1 VLLAVLLGIVILAVI
16 VVTGQ
21 SKDSDDSKPAPAPSI
36 SAEATEEATAEPSAE
51 ATEES
56 SASAANGE
64 APSRFIG
71 NWKDSSKATLVLTWK
86 APAGDVTGYKVE
98 ISYNGGSWKE
108 IAALPASA
116 LSQEVA
122 KVSSSAYT
130 SFRVSAI
137 YGDGSVGTAKAFGFA
152 GEFN

>member
-1 VLLAVLLGIVILAVI
+1 MLLAVLLGIVILAVI

-21 SKDSDDSKPAPAPSI
+21 SKDSDDSKPAPAPSM
-36 SAEATEEATAEPSAE
+36 SAEATEEATAE

>member
-1 VLLAVLLGIVILAVI
+1 M
-16 VVTGQ
+16 
-21 SKDSDDSKPAPAPSI
+21 
-36 SAEATEEATAEPSAE
+36 SAEATEEATSEATAEPSAE

-152 GEFN
+152 GEFS